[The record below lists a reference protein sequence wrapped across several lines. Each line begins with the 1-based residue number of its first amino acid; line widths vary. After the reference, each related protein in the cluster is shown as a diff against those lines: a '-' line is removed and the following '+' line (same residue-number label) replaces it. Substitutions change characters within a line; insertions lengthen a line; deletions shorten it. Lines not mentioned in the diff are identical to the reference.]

1 MVLRA
6 DWEANKVAKEILL
19 THAINSFL
27 QNNCFIFHSDFGKK
41 GVELTT
47 AERLKN
53 RITNVN
59 QLKDFQ
65 NLNLYTGYSNV
76 ADIDLDCEEVIELA
90 DDFLIPAGIEF
101 GRESTPRSH
110 RLYKI

>member
-1 MVLRA
+1 MNNLA
-6 DWEANKVAKEILL
+6 LQ
-19 THAINSFL
+19 SFL
-27 QNNCFIFHSDFGKK
+27 DNKCFIFHSDYGKK

-47 AERLKN
+47 QQRLKN

-65 NLNLYTGYSNV
+65 NVNLFTGYSNV
-76 ADIDLDCEEVIELA
+76 ADIDLDVPEVIELA

-101 GRESTPRSH
+101 GRE
-110 RLYKI
+110 